1 MVDFTARRRMMVD
14 TQVRPS
20 DVTEFPI
27 INAMLNVPREL
38 FVPQAL
44 VEAAY
49 LGEHLPLGKNR
60 VILDPRVLAKLI
72 DALDITP
79 SDLVLDVGPGMGYS
93 SAILAR
99 LAEAVVAVEPEAAY
113 VSEAQAA
120 LTEAGIDNAAVNEGA
135 LTDGAPQYAPF
146 DVIVIEGGVETLPD
160 TLLDQLAEGGR
171 IGCIF
176 MDGALGTARVG
187 HKIDGRMNWRYAF
200 NASAPVLPGF
210 AHSAE
215 FSL

>member
-1 MVDFTARRRMMVD
+1 MPDFTARRRMMVD

-27 INAMLNVPREL
+27 IDAMLNVPREL

-44 VEAAY
+44 REAAY
-49 LGEHLPLGKNR
+49 SGEHLPLGRDR

-72 DALDITP
+72 DALDVTP
-79 SDLVLDVGPGMGYS
+79 ADLVLDLGPGMGYS

-113 VSEAQAA
+113 VGEAQAA
-120 LTEAGIDNAAVNEGA
+120 LIEAGIDNAAVNEGK
-135 LTDGAPQYAPF
+135 LTDGAPEYAPF
-146 DVIVIEGGVETLPD
+146 DVIVIQGGVEELPD
-160 TLLDQLAEGGR
+160 ALTDQLSEKGR

-176 MDGALGTARVG
+176 MEGALGIAKVG
-187 HKIDGRMNWRYAF
+187 QKMDGQVHWRYAF
-200 NASAPVLPGF
+200 NATAPILPGF
-210 AHSAE
+210 TRKSE
-215 FSL
+215 FTL